1 MVARISTPR
10 KPSKKL
16 AKILAAQSKELATGI
31 TSEQLSAMFFD
42 ATVLKYQPEPL
53 YRLDSSGHRYYYR
66 YGEDGNPLFYT
77 SVTTLIKATLPT
89 SPHLIKWL
97 IDKGGES
104 GKEEAMERASYG
116 TFLHIQCGELLMT
129 GKYDLDKLQEKLAL
143 FLIGEKVPSRD
154 EWIDELKKDVLAFA
168 QFIIDRNVKPIAV
181 EIVLY
186 HPMDMYAGAIDLVC
200 EIDWNK
206 KRVPC
211 IIDIKSGRKGFYES
225 SEIQLGAYRDM
236 WNLHF
241 QDYPIY
247 NIFNWSPKAW
257 AKSPT
262 YNLKD
267 QSDSKNLAKLPYL
280 VSLSKIEADKRLD
293 SVTITKG
300 RIDLAKGL
308 SDNIEEVSYTEL
320 IKRNK

>member
-1 MVARISTPR
+1 MTRKATTK

-16 AKILAAQSKELATGI
+16 AKILETQVKELATGI
-31 TSEQLSAMFFD
+31 SSEQLSAMFFD
-42 ATVLKYQPEPL
+42 AAVLKHQPEPL

-66 YGEDGNPLFYT
+66 FGEDGNPVFYT

-97 IDKGGES
+97 IDKGGDS
-104 GKEEAMERASYG
+104 GKEEALERASYG

-143 FLIGEKVPSRD
+143 FLIGEKMPPRD

-168 QFIIDRNVKPIAV
+168 QFVIDRNVKPIAV

-186 HPMDMYAGAIDLVC
+186 HPTDMYAGAIDLVC

-211 IIDIKSGRKGFYES
+211 IIDLKSGRRGFYES
-225 SEIQLGAYRDM
+225 HEIQLGAYREM
-236 WNLHF
+236 WNIHF
-241 QDYPIY
+241 PDYQIQY
-247 NIFNWSPKAW
+247 VFNFSPKAW
-257 AKSPT
+257 TKTPT

-267 QSDSKNLAKLPYL
+267 QSDSKNLAKLPHL
-280 VSLSKIEADKRLD
+280 VNLSKIEADKRLD

-300 RIDLAKGL
+300 NIDLTKGL